1 MKFQK
6 KNIISAL
13 TSFIFFFLMVGCA
26 ISPLSTERGPSMAPS
41 TEVVKYVPPDVPRN
55 ERSGSCWTNSIA
67 TPRDNAWRCMAGN
80 EIFDPCFAFG
90 PAVVCGVNPAMAN
103 EGFRLVLD
111 KPIPSTPAAASG
123 ETNTGWLIQLA
134 DGTICN
140 RATGARGMV
149 DGQMTTYYCTSK
161 NPDDSA
167 AVLGELTA
175 GMVWKADV
183 AVIDRATGKTRER
196 KVLPVVRVW
205 Q

>member
-1 MKFQK
+1 MTFLR
-6 KNIISAL
+6 KNIFPAFAFVICLSL
-13 TSFIFFFLMVGCA
+13 IGCA
-26 ISPLSTERGPSMAPS
+26 IQPLPAEIKSAAPTS
-41 TEVVKYVPPDVPRN
+41 TEVLHYVPRDVPRN
-55 ERSGSCWTNSIA
+55 EKAGACWTNSIA
-67 TPRDNAWRCMAGN
+67 APRDNAWRCMAGN

-111 KPIPSTPAAASG
+111 KPMPSTPAAASG

-161 NPDDSA
+161 NPDDSV

-175 GMVWKADV
+175 GMVWTADV